1 MFKEVSI
8 LDVYAF
14 ELQLRPSSSRIAQ
27 QSGTPFHKYLWRP
40 HSTERLRL
48 ILLFLHLLVSNKRS
62 AQYGSA

>member
-14 ELQLRPSSSRIAQ
+14 ELQLRPSSSRLAQ
-27 QSGTPFHKYLWRP
+27 QSDSPFHKYLWRP
-40 HSTERLRL
+40 HSTEILQL
-48 ILLFLHLLVSNKRS
+48 ICLFLHLLVSNKLS